1 MKNCPNC
8 GNPCDDGAAFCN
20 KCGAPFGAPNYQA
33 QPMFDPADH
42 TAEFDPADISEN
54 KVIAMAPYVMGWLG
68 IIIALLAINNSK
80 YVSFNLKQALKLEV
94 VSMLIAIVT
103 VALCWTFVVPLAAL
117 VCFAI
122 LFVLK
127 IMGFVYVCTGKAK
140 ELPIIKKL
148 GFLK

>member
-1 MKNCPNC
+1 MKNCPKC

-20 KCGAPFGAPNYQA
+20 KCGNPFGAPNYQA
-33 QPMFDPADH
+33 QPMYDPADH

-54 KVIAMAPYVMGWLG
+54 KVIAMAPYIMGWLG

-80 YVSFNLKQALKLEV
+80 YVSFNLKQALKIEV
-94 VSMLIAIVT
+94 CVMISVIIAIVPI
-103 VALCWTFVVPLAAL
+103 LGWFAAPICL
-117 VCFAI
+117 AI
-122 LFVLK
+122 LFVLR

-140 ELPIIKKL
+140 EIPIIRSF

>member
-33 QPMFDPADH
+33 QPMFDPAD
-42 TAEFDPADISEN
+42 ISEN
-54 KVIAMAPYVMGWLG
+54 KVIAMAPYLMGWVG
-68 IIIALLAINNSK
+68 IIVALLAINNSK
-80 YVSFNLKQALKLEV
+80 YVSFNLKQALKIEV
-94 VSMLIAIVT
+94 CFMISVIIAIVPIFGWI
-103 VALCWTFVVPLAAL
+103 ASPICL
-117 VCFAI
+117 AI

-140 ELPIIKKL
+140 EIPIIKKFR
-148 GFLK
+148 FLK

>member
-1 MKNCPNC
+1 MLICPNC

-42 TAEFDPADISEN
+42 TAEFDPVDISEN
-54 KVIAMAPYVMGWLG
+54 KVIAMAPYLMGWVG
-68 IIIALLAINNSK
+68 IIVALLAINNSK
-80 YVSFNLKQALKLEV
+80 YVSFNVKQALKLD
-94 VSMLIAIVT
+94 
-103 VALCWTFVVPLAAL
+103 
-117 VCFAI
+117 VCFI
-122 LFVLK
+122 LSAFFCIIPFLGWLAFGVCAVIIFVLK
-127 IMGFVYVCTGKAK
+127 IIGFVYVCTGKAK